1 MSNTRLAGQVLTQLL
16 PAVAASAGVIY
27 GVPAIA
33 AHLHGRA
40 AGYANPQHSG
50 LPGAVGYGLAGGFNP
65 LVMGGGGYV
74 GAGLSGLAYMTGHNA
89 GRQAATDYMLGPGI
103 NANQIQWQRLPVT

>member
-1 MSNTRLAGQVLTQLL
+1 MGTTRLAGQVLTQLL
-16 PAVAASAGVIY
+16 PHVAAGLGLIY
-27 GVPAIA
+27 GVPAVA

-65 LVMGGGGYV
+65 LSVHGGGLL
-74 GAGLSGLAYMTGHNA
+74 GAGLSGLAYKTGHNA
-89 GRQAATDYMLGPGI
+89 GRQAATDYMLGPGMD
-103 NANQIQWQRLPVT
+103 ANQVQWERLPGT